1 MQVFRPKIIYPEAR
15 HLPEQIL
22 PVFLI
27 VAALACFSLLF
38 PAPIRAQES
47 DAVIT
52 EAGRRPF
59 TVADEISNKDERK
72 AFVELYRKK
81 DPEKQVELAEAF
93 LASYPDSRVL
103 AQIYEVAAK
112 AEIQLGHYQKAL
124 QYAKE
129 SLQLYPENP
138 SLIVPMANVQAKLG
152 LTDEAQQSAHNALE
166 YLQRFVRPQ
175 VIPIKKWPGL
185 RDQLMASCYFVLGR
199 AQLLQ
204 GLNGPRGEER
214 TQLLKQSLDSLARA
228 EALNP
233 EDAEVSYLKGLSY
246 LALDQRPPAATN
258 FARAYASD
266 DSSISPRA
274 LEELTALYRAS
285 SSNQEISFE
294 AYLEKLRAQIKSNP
308 AQPQPSK
315 AESNAELPH
324 YAGSQ
329 ACRQCHTEIYDDW
342 SHTGMAK
349 MFRPYEPQNII
360 GDFEHNNVFYEGDD
374 VTLKRD
380 GELQIIQGKD
390 RKLFAQM
397 VMVHGRPYFQI
408 RQSDGKWK
416 LYRVDY
422 TIGSKWE
429 QAYAT
434 QLPNGEIHV
443 FPIQY
448 NALHHRWVN
457 FWKIIDVQGS
467 ERSDPENWQQ
477 LDISTNYKAN
487 CAVCHTSQL
496 RNTEGGGF
504 AAQGLEFTEPGIDC
518 EMCHGPSARHVA
530 SMKQGKLYS
539 KPPIEPPIDFTKI
552 SSKQFVEICS
562 QCHMQSAIRE
572 PGPHGELNYS
582 GTSGDFFKHY
592 LERPYD
598 EFSKKAFYRDGRFR
612 QTTFIVESLMRSEC
626 YRQGHVSC
634 GSCHGPH
641 LPHFGSN
648 QTSLKY
654 SNDPN
659 QMCTQCHIQF
669 KSQAQTVQH
678 THHTFNSKGS
688 LCFSCHMPRIMDSML
703 FWARTHRI
711 DNIPDPQTTL
721 RFGSEASPNA
731 CLLCHTDKDARWVAV
746 SLQAWKAKQ

>member
-1 MQVFRPKIIYPEAR
+1 LPDFIEFRVVMQIFRLKTIHVQVR
-15 HLPEQIL
+15 RLPDQL
-22 PVFLI
+22 LSVFLI
-27 VAALACFSLLF
+27 VSALACLSLLLL
-38 PAPIRAQES
+38 APIRAQDS

-52 EAGRRPF
+52 DAGQRPF
-59 TVADEISNKDERK
+59 TVADEIINKDEKK

-81 DPEKQVELAEAF
+81 DPEKQVELAEVF
-93 LASYPDSRVL
+93 LASYPDSSVL

-112 AEIQLGHYQKAL
+112 AEIQLGDYQKAL

-129 SLQLYPENP
+129 SLQLYPENA
-138 SLIVPMANVQAKLG
+138 LLVVPVANIQAKLG
-152 LTDEAQQSAHNALE
+152 LTSEARQSAHNALE
-166 YLQRFVRPQ
+166 YLERFAHPGTVPS
-175 VIPIKKWPGL
+175 KKWPRL
-185 RDQLMASCYFVLGR
+185 RDQLKASCYFVLGQTR
-199 AQLLQ
+199 LLE
-204 GLNGPRGEER
+204 GLKSPRGEQR
-214 TQLLKQSLDSLARA
+214 TQLLNKSLASLAKA

-233 EDAEVSYLKGLSY
+233 EDAEVAYVKGLSY
-246 LALDQRPPAATN
+246 LALGQISSAAES
-258 FARAYASD
+258 FARAYVPD
-266 DSSISPRA
+266 DSAISPRA
-274 LEELTALYRAS
+274 LEQLTALYRAS
-285 SSNQEISFE
+285 SSNQQISFQT
-294 AYLEKLRAQIKSNP
+294 YLKNSRAQMKSSSR
-308 AQPQPSK
+308 QTQPSK
-315 AESNAELPH
+315 PKSKTELVH

-329 ACRQCHTEIYDDW
+329 ACRQCHSEIYDDW

-349 MFRPYEPQNII
+349 MFRPYDPKNII

-374 VTLKRD
+374 IALKRD
-380 GELQIIQGKD
+380 GDLQVTQGKK
-390 RKLFAQM
+390 RKIFAQM
-397 VMVHGRPYFQI
+397 VMVHGRPYFKI

-448 NALHHRWVN
+448 NLIHHRWVN
-457 FWKIIDVQGS
+457 FWKIIDVPGS
-467 ERSDPENWQQ
+467 ERSNPENWERF
-477 LDISTNYKAN
+477 DISTNYKAN

-504 AAQGLEFTEPGIDC
+504 GAQGLEFREPGIDC
-518 EMCHGPSARHVA
+518 EMCHGPSAQHVA
-530 SMKQGKLYS
+530 SMKRGKLYS
-539 KPPIEPPIDFTKI
+539 KPPIEPPVDFTKI
-552 SSKQFVEICS
+552 TSRQFIEICS

-582 GTSGDFFKHY
+582 GISGDFFKHY
-592 LERPYD
+592 PERPYD

-634 GSCHGPH
+634 GSCHDPH

-648 QTSLKY
+648 QTSLKFLD
-654 SNDPN
+654 DPN
-659 QMCTQCHIQF
+659 QMCTQCHVQF

-688 LCFSCHMPRIMDSML
+688 LCVNCHMPRIMDSML

-711 DNIPDPQTTL
+711 DNIPDPQMTL
-721 RFGSEASPNA
+721 RFGKEASPNA
-731 CLLCHTDKDARWVAV
+731 C
-746 SLQAWKAKQ
+746 